1 MMKICHKGREDTA
14 LCQLIQ
20 EDKAAGQ
27 TGRDKRTEVAPTVE
41 SAKVKKARQL
51 QGIAE
56 LLARRGDELRV
67 KKVRHVKEIVAKAEY
82 EVDPREVAKSI
93 IRTGVSRHLEK
104 SKIQSMNIDLTELF
118 VLIEE
123 EIALEKL
130 RRNVE
135 KTVVAW
141 DVVALSQQTDA
152 REPSPASSTFSTRK
166 IPR

>member
-1 MMKICHKGREDTA
+1 MMKISRKGREDTDFS
-14 LCQLIQ
+14 QLIQ
-20 EDKAAGQ
+20 DDEAASQ
-27 TGRDKRTEVAPTVE
+27 TGRDRRTEVSRTVE
-41 SAKVKKARQL
+41 SARVNISKKGRQL
-51 QGIAE
+51 QRIAE

-67 KKVRHVKEIVAKAEY
+67 KKVRQVKEIVAKAEY

-93 IRTGVSRHLEK
+93 IRTEVSRYLGK

-135 KTVVAW
+135 KTVGSVGRRRA
-141 DVVALSQQTDA
+141 
-152 REPSPASSTFSTRK
+152 FSTDRCASVK
-166 IPR
+166 PSLLNFLH

>member
-1 MMKICHKGREDTA
+1 MMKISRKGREDTD

-20 EDKAAGQ
+20 DDKAAGQ
-27 TGRDKRTEVAPTVE
+27 TGRERRTEIGRTVE
-41 SAKVKKARQL
+41 SAKVNISKKAREL
-51 QGIAE
+51 QRVAE

-67 KKVRHVKEIVAKAEY
+67 KKVRQIKEIVAKAEY

-93 IRTGVSRHLEK
+93 IRTEVSRHLGK

-135 KTVVAW
+135 RPW
-141 DVVALSQQTDA
+141 
-152 REPSPASSTFSTRK
+152 
-166 IPR
+166 